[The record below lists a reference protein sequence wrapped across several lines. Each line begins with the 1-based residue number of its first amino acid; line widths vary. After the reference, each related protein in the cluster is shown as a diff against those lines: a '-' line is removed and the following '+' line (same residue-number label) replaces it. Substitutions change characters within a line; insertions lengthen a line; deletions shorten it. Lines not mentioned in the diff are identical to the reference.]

1 MDQDT
6 IGLLESHLDEGNF
19 KKLIAINNPGVHD
32 FVAKYIALCR
42 PSSVF
47 VCTDEKSD
55 MDHIKK
61 RALENRE
68 EATLANSKHTIHFD
82 NFRDQ
87 ARDKDNTRFLLPP
100 IYNIGPEINAMNKE
114 NGLKEI
120 HRILNRIMKGRE
132 MYVRFFSLGPTGSAF
147 TLPCVQ
153 LTDSAYVAHSEDIL
167 YRQAYDEFLNNGN
180 AHKGFFKFVHSQGRL
195 RDAGLG
201 LQVSRD
207 LKKRRVYIDLLD
219 NIVFST
225 NTQYGGNTIGLK
237 KLAFRLAIKKSSD
250 EGWLAEHMLLMGV
263 KGSGKDKRDGCRTT
277 YFTGAFPSAC
287 GKTSTA
293 TIGGDTILGD
303 DIALLR
309 HINGKVM
316 GVNMERGIF
325 GIIPGINASDDKL
338 QWDVLHSDAE
348 IIFSNV
354 LVTEDKQ
361 PYWEGKTKE
370 WPERGVN
377 HSGEWFNGK
386 KDDMGRKIPPSH
398 KNARFSVSLENLENV
413 DPNLHNPDGVE
424 VSGIIYGGRDSD
436 TFVPVEEA
444 FDWVHGVITKAA
456 ALESETTAATLGKR
470 GVRKFNPM
478 SNIDFLSIPIG
489 NYIKNHLDFGASLT
503 SPPRIFSVNYF
514 LKDMSGQYLNHKSDK
529 KVWVRWMDRRVHNE
543 VRAIK
548 TPTGLMP
555 YFEDLVDIFEATFPE
570 IKYTE
575 DEYVKQFT
583 CRIPQHLAKIK
594 RTQKMYAARIMYT
607 PEELFDVL
615 EEQRERLE
623 DARDRY
629 GNYVSPYDF

>member
-1 MDQDT
+1 MDQDA
-6 IGLLESHLDEGNF
+6 IGLLESHLDGKNF
-19 KKLIAINNPGVHD
+19 KKLIAIDNPGVHD
-32 FVAKYIALCR
+32 FVAKYMELCR

-47 VCTDEKSD
+47 VCTDEKTD
-55 MDHIKK
+55 IDYIRK

-68 EATLANSKHTIHFD
+68 EGKLANPKHTIHFD

-100 IYNIGPEINAMNKE
+100 SYNIGPEINAMDKE
-114 NGLKEI
+114 RGLKEV
-120 HRILNRIMKGRE
+120 HRILHRMMKGRE
-132 MYVRFFSLGPTGSAF
+132 LYVRFFSLGPTGSTF

-167 YRQAYDEFLNNGN
+167 YRQAYNEFVGKDNGN
-180 AHKGFFKFVHSQGRL
+180 RKFFRFVHSQGRL
-195 RDAGLG
+195 QDAGLG

-219 NIVFST
+219 EIVFST

-237 KLAFRLAIKKSSD
+237 KLALRLAIKKASD

-263 KGSGKDKRDGCRTT
+263 KGEKNRMT
-277 YFTGAFPSAC
+277 YFSGAFPSAC

-309 HINGKVM
+309 RVNGKIM

-338 QWDVLHSDAE
+338 QWDALHSDSQ

-354 LVTEDKQ
+354 LVTEDKH
-361 PYWEGKTKE
+361 PFWEGMGVE
-370 WPERGVN
+370 WPDKGIN

-398 KNARFSVSLENLENV
+398 KNARFSLSLENLGNV

-444 FDWVHGVITKAA
+444 FDWIHGVITKAA

-489 NYIKNHLDFGASLT
+489 NYIQNHLDFTKNMSD
-503 SPPRIFSVNYF
+503 PPRIFSVNYF
-514 LKDMSGQYLNHKSDK
+514 LKDMSGKYLNHKSDK
-529 KVWVRWMDRRVHNE
+529 KAWVRWMDKRVHNE
-543 VRAIK
+543 VKAIK

-555 YFEDLVDIFEATFPE
+555 YYEDLVDIFEDIFPE

-575 DEYVKQFT
+575 EEYITQFT
-583 CRIPQHLAKIK
+583 CRIPQHLAKVK
-594 RTQKMYAARIMYT
+594 RTQKMYAARILYT

-615 EEQRERLE
+615 EDQRLRLE

-629 GNYVSPYDF
+629 GNYVSPYEF